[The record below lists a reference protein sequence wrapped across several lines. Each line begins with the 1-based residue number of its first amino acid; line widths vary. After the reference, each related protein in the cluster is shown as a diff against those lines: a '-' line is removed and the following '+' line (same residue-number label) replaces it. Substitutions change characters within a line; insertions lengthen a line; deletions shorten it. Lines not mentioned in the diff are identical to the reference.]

1 MSRHPNSALTHEE
14 LPNCWPL
21 GGAFVAAELEGEIV
35 WDRRATT
42 KVFKIVFIS
51 GFIEV
56 SADTRDS

>member
-1 MSRHPNSALTHEE
+1 MR
-14 LPNCWPL
+14 NCPTVGHFL
-21 GGAFVAAELEGEIV
+21 VAAELEGEIV
-35 WDRRATT
+35 WAWRAAT